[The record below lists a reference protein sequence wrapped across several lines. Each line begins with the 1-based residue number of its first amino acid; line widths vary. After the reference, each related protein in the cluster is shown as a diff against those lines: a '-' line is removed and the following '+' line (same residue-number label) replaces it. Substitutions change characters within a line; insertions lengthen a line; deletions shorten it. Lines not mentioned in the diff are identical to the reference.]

1 MPFEPGNELEKLRKV
16 RRGGPRTQAEIK
28 REELEQKAFIAAAL
42 KDGKAKGEHYSR
54 RVFENDQVLLDY
66 RRWLTDDGEESQH
79 RPISINFVQYNNTV
93 QLSAE
98 GVSTAVL
105 ASNGEQKASGA
116 GVASQSGQRQD
127 RIEFHD
133 FEDVS

>member
-1 MPFEPGNELEKLRKV
+1 MPFTSETAIYGGRKKGAGRPRKSVSDAKRQAAELVRSVLNKNAGELAKHYIRTAKQSDRVICHAIDKLMPDEQNE
-16 RRGGPRTQAEIK
+16 TN
-28 REELEQKAFIAAAL
+28 AA
-42 KDGKAKGEHYSR
+42 
-54 RVFENDQVLLDY
+54 
-66 RRWLTDDGEESQH
+66 
-79 RPISINFVQYNNTV
+79 ISINFVQYNNTV

-116 GVASQSGQRQD
+116 GVASAGGQGQNG
-127 RIEFHD
+127 IKFHD